1 MWKQDVDYMLTSV
14 LTEIDFGDI
23 YFFVTEKV
31 IIENQASCGEVYKID
46 TFQ

>member
-23 YFFVTEKV
+23 YFFCYWKSYHREPRKL
-31 IIENQASCGEVYKID
+31 
-46 TFQ
+46 

>member
-14 LTEIDFGDI
+14 LTEIDSGDI

-31 IIENQASCGEVYKID
+31 IIENHTSCSEVYEID

>member
-14 LTEIDFGDI
+14 LTEIDFWDI

-31 IIENQASCGEVYKID
+31 IIENHASCSEVYKIY
-46 TFQ
+46 TFR